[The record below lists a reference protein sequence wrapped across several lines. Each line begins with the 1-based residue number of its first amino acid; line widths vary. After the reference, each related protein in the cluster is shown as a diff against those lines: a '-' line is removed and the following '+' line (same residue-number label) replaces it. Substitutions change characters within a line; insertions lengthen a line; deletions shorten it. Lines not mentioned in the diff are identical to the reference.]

1 MTVFLEIKSAFDCA
15 LHSATLKAM
24 ISKGYPLYLVKLV
37 KDFLTARR
45 GKITIGDH
53 QLEENIPPGCPQGS
67 VLSSFLW
74 ITLMDTVFDLKFTF
88 VIPIITYSD
97 DLNVSCTETNPI
109 QAAHNMQTFCNLIV
123 EWLQSIKLTIN
134 AAKSTFI
141 MFDCLRKRNH
151 LTLNQSR
158 S

>member
-15 LHSATLKAM
+15 LHSANLEAM
-24 ISKGYPLYLVKLV
+24 ISKGYPLYLEKLA

-53 QLEENIPPGCPQGS
+53 QLEENIPPGC

-88 VIPIITYSD
+88 VIPIITYPD
-97 DLNVSCTETNPI
+97 DLNVSCTEMNPI
-109 QAAHNMQTFCNLIV
+109 QAAYNVQTFCNLIV

-141 MFDCLRKRNH
+141 MLDCFRKRNH

-158 S
+158 Y